1 MRLMGMLFANIIG
14 QDRVVHSLA
23 RAIEQDR
30 VAHAYIF
37 HGPDG
42 VGKRAVALALA
53 GALQCT
59 EFQDGDA
66 CGKCNGCHKAGKGLH
81 PDIHV
86 LMPTTTDVDLHD
98 VSARLQLLAQD
109 PYERVDF
116 QHRPT
121 LDGSRS
127 SSNKQIFY
135 SVEHINAQLR
145 RAMSFHRAE
154 GLYRVAVLLDVDRMR
169 SDAAN
174 AFLKLLEEPGDRTV
188 FILITNR
195 IDHLLPTVISR
206 CQQVRFLA
214 LSNETIEKAMLARN
228 VEPGIAAMLSRMAD
242 GSISRALE
250 LFENQELLQTREKVL
265 EFLRLSYQGKGDRVV
280 SAIDSM
286 IGQGREYVKFQLQVI
301 MGLLRDLLLIR
312 TTGDASLIVN
322 IDQIDTLTSFSANL
336 PDARLESMI
345 EAVEETCHL
354 IERNVNLRLA
364 LIALSR
370 VLARAMRGEPSVKLE
385 TDLLELEA

>member
-1 MRLMGMLFANIIG
+1 MLFANIIG

-135 SVEHINAQLR
+135 SVDHINAQLR

>member
-1 MRLMGMLFANIIG
+1 MLFANIIG

-23 RAIEQDR
+23 RAIEQER

-59 EFQDGDA
+59 DFQGGDA
-66 CGKCNGCHKAGKGLH
+66 CGNCSGCNKVAKGLH
-81 PDIHV
+81 PDVHV
-86 LMPTTTDVDLHD
+86 LMPTTTDADLHD
-98 VSARLQLLAQD
+98 VSARLQLLAED
-109 PYERVDF
+109 PYQRIDF
-116 QHRPT
+116 QRRPT

-154 GLYRVAVLLDVDRMR
+154 GLHRVAVLLDVDRMR

-188 FILITNR
+188 FILITDR

-206 CQQVRFLA
+206 CQQVRFDT
-214 LSNETIEKAMLARN
+214 LSNDTVEQAMLARS

-250 LFENQELLQTREKVL
+250 LFGNQELLQTREKVL

-280 SAIDSM
+280 SATDSM

-312 TTGDASLIVN
+312 TTGDLDLIVN
-322 IDQIDTLTSFSANL
+322 IDQVETLTSFAANL

-345 EAVEETCHL
+345 EAVEETSHL
-354 IERNVNLRLA
+354 VERNVNMRLA
-364 LIALSR
+364 LVALSR
-370 VLARAMRGEPSVKLE
+370 VLARAMRGQPSVKME
-385 TDLLELEA
+385 TDLLEVQS

>member
-1 MRLMGMLFANIIG
+1 MLFANIIG

-23 RAIEQDR
+23 RAIEQER

-42 VGKRAVALALA
+42 VGKRALALALA

-59 EFQDGDA
+59 EFRGGDA
-66 CGKCNGCHKAGKGLH
+66 CENCSGCNKVAKGLH
-81 PDIHV
+81 PDVHV
-86 LMPTTTDVDLHD
+86 LMPTTTDADLHD
-98 VSARLQLLAQD
+98 VSARLQLLAED
-109 PYERVDF
+109 PYQRIDF
-116 QHRPT
+116 QSRPT

-206 CQQVRFLA
+206 CQQVRFDT

-250 LFENQELLQTREKVL
+250 LYGNQELLQTREKVL

-280 SAIDSM
+280 AATDSM
-286 IGQGREYVKFQLQVI
+286 IGQGREFVKFQLQVI

-312 TTGDASLIVN
+312 TTGDVSLIVN
-322 IDQIDTLTSFSANL
+322 IDQVDTLTSFAANL

-345 EAVEETCHL
+345 EAVEETSHL
-354 IERNVNLRLA
+354 VERNVNLRLA
-364 LIALSR
+364 LVALSR
-370 VLARAMRGEPSVKLE
+370 VLARAMRGEPSVKME
-385 TDLLELEA
+385 TDLLEVQS

>member
-1 MRLMGMLFANIIG
+1 MLFANIIG

-280 SAIDSM
+280 SAIDLM

>member
-1 MRLMGMLFANIIG
+1 MLFANIIG

-345 EAVEETCHL
+345 EAVEETSHL